1 MARNRPTVA
10 DLRALKGKRQLSK
23 LRVTT
28 LEEAEAA
35 ERAGIDV
42 LSVTYGLM
50 LDPRFRDA
58 APTCFA
64 VPGDEYGMMGATT
77 DEILRT
83 AVKLKAA
90 SADAVY
96 CSASLQTIRRLA
108 DEHIPV
114 CGHVGLIPIHSTWT
128 GGFRAVGKTAAT
140 AALVWKQVKDLEDAG
155 AFAAEI
161 EVVPAEV
168 ASAISKRTP
177 LVMISMGAGAGCDA
191 QYLFAEDVLGLNRGR
206 YPRHAKVYRN
216 LAAEYDRIQQQR
228 IAAFTEYATDIAS
241 GAYPDASHRVGI
253 DAEEMRKFE
262 DFLSGQA

>member
-10 DLRALKGKRQLSK
+10 DLRASKGKRQLSK

-35 ERAGIDV
+35 ERAGIDL

-77 DEILRT
+77 GEILRT

-96 CSASLQTIRRLA
+96 CSASHKTIRRLR

-114 CGHVGLIPIHSTWT
+114 CGHVGLIPTHSTWT
-128 GGFRAVGKTAAT
+128 GGFRAVGKTAEM
-140 AALVWKQVKDLEDAG
+140 AALVWKQVKDLEHAG

-161 EVVPAEV
+161 EEV
-168 ASAISKRTP
+168 ASASSRRTS
-177 LVMISMGAGAGCDA
+177 LVLISMGAGAGCDA
-191 QYLFAEDVLGLNRGR
+191 QYLFAEDVLGLNRGH
-206 YPRHAKVYRN
+206 YPRHTKVYRN
-216 LAAEYDRIQQQR
+216 LAVEYDRIQQER
-228 IAAFTEYATDIAS
+228 IAAFREYAGDIAS
-241 GAYPDASHRVGI
+241 GAYPAESHMVGI
-253 DAEEMRKFE
+253 DAGELRKFE
-262 DFLSGQA
+262 EFLSGQA

>member
-10 DLRALKGKRQLSK
+10 DLRALKGRRQLSK

-35 ERAGIDV
+35 ERAGIDL

-58 APTCFA
+58 APSCFA
-64 VPGDEYGMMGATT
+64 VPGDEYGMMGATS

-96 CSASLQTIRRLA
+96 CSASANTIRRLA
-108 DEHIPV
+108 DERIPV
-114 CGHVGLIPIHSTWT
+114 CGHVGLIPVHSTWT
-128 GGFRAVGKTAAT
+128 GGFRAVGKTAET
-140 AALVWKQVKDLEDAG
+140 AELVWRQVKELEQAG

-161 EVVPAEV
+161 EVVPTEV
-168 ASAISKRTP
+168 AAAISKRTP

-216 LAAEYDRIQQQR
+216 LAAEYDRIQQER
-228 IAAFTEYATDIAS
+228 ISAFSEYASDIAS
-241 GAYPDASHRVGI
+241 GAYPAASHMVGI
-253 DAEEMRKFE
+253 EAEELRKFE
-262 DFLSGQA
+262 AFLAAQG

>member
-1 MARNRPTVA
+1 MAHNRPTVA
-10 DLRALKGKRQLSK
+10 DLRALKGKKQLSK

-35 ERAGIDV
+35 ERAGIDL

-58 APTCFA
+58 APSCFA

-83 AVKLKAA
+83 AVKLRAA

-96 CSASLQTIRRLA
+96 CSASAQTIRRLA
-108 DEHIPV
+108 DERIPV
-114 CGHVGLIPIHSTWT
+114 CGHVGLIPTHSTWT
-128 GGFRAVGKTAAT
+128 GGFRAVGKTAET
-140 AALVWKQVKDLEDAG
+140 AELVWRQVRELEQAG

-168 ASAISKRTP
+168 AAAISRRSQ
-177 LVMISMGAGAGCDA
+177 LVLISMGAGGGCDA

-206 YPRHAKVYRN
+206 YPRHAKVYRS
-216 LAAEYDRIQQQR
+216 LAAEFDRIQQER
-228 IAAFTEYATDIAS
+228 VAAFSEYAADVAS
-241 GAYPDASHRVGI
+241 GAYPDAGHMVGI
-253 DAEEMRKFE
+253 DAEELRKFE
-262 DFLSGQA
+262 AMLDA

>member
-35 ERAGIDV
+35 ERAGVDL

-50 LDPRFRDA
+50 LDRRFRDA

-64 VPGDEYGMMGATT
+64 VPGDDYGLMGATT
-77 DEILRT
+77 AEILRT

-96 CSASLQTIRRLA
+96 CSASLKTIRRLR

-114 CGHVGLIPIHSTWT
+114 CGHVGLIPTHATWT
-128 GGFRAVGKTAAT
+128 GGFRAVGKTLET
-140 AALVWKQVKDLEDAG
+140 AAHVWRQVKDLENAG

-168 ASAISKRTP
+168 ARAISSRTS

-191 QYLFAEDVLGLNRGR
+191 QYLFAEDVLGMNRGH

-216 LAAEYDRIQQQR
+216 LAAEFDRIQQER
-228 IAAFTEYATDIAS
+228 IAAFSEYVADIAS
-241 GAYPDASHRVGI
+241 GAYPAKGHMVGI
-253 DAEEMRKFE
+253 EADELRKFE
-262 DFLSGQA
+262 DFLQKQA

>member
-23 LRVTT
+23 LRVTS

-35 ERAGIDV
+35 ERAGIDL
-42 LSVTYGLM
+42 LSVTYALM

-64 VPGDEYGMMGATT
+64 VPGDEYGMMGATS

-96 CSASLQTIRRLA
+96 CSASDRTIRRLA

-114 CGHVGLIPIHSTWT
+114 CGHVGLIPTHSTWT
-128 GGFRAVGKTAAT
+128 GGFKAVGKTAET
-140 AALVWKQVKDLEDAG
+140 AELVWRQVKALEQAG

-168 ASAISKRTP
+168 ASAISRRSS
-177 LVMISMGAGAGCDA
+177 LVLISMGAGAGCDA
-191 QYLFAEDVLGLNRGR
+191 QYLFAEDVLGLNRGHC
-206 YPRHAKVYRN
+206 PRHAKVYRN
-216 LAAEYDRIQQQR
+216 LAAEHDRIQQER
-228 IAAFTEYATDIAS
+228 IAAFKEYAGDIAS
-241 GAYPDASHRVGI
+241 GAYPVANHVIGI
-253 DAEEMRKFE
+253 DAGEMRKFE

>member
-1 MARNRPTVA
+1 MARNRPTIA

-35 ERAGIDV
+35 ERAGIDL

-50 LDPRFRDA
+50 LDKRFRDA

-77 DEILRT
+77 SEILRT

-96 CSASLQTIRRLA
+96 CSASLKTIRRLR

-114 CGHVGLIPIHSTWT
+114 CGHVGLIPTHSTWT
-128 GGFRAVGKTAAT
+128 GGFRAVGKSVETAM
-140 AALVWKQVKDLEDAG
+140 LVWKQVKDLEEAG

-168 ASAISKRTP
+168 AAAISKRTQ

-191 QYLFAEDVLGLNRGR
+191 QYLFAEDVLGVNRGHF
-206 YPRHAKVYRN
+206 PRHAKVYRN
-216 LAAEYDRIQQQR
+216 LAAEFDRIQQER
-228 IAAFTEYATDIAS
+228 IAAFGEYAADIAT
-241 GAYPDASHRVGI
+241 GAYPDGSHMVGI
-253 DAEEMRKFE
+253 GTDEMRKFE
-262 DFLSGQA
+262 DFLRQQA